1 MRPAKR
7 LLCIFTV
14 LCLTFSLFSCNEERN
29 SEGYDFKDSTG
40 ASVSLE
46 SKPVRVAVLFSS
58 FADIWIEAG
67 GNIAVTVGESVER
80 GIADEGV
87 ILVDSGSGHTL
98 IDTETLIAAEPDFV
112 IATADYPVQVETVG
126 LMREVGIPSALFSVE
141 TFEDY
146 LSVLKI
152 FTDILGTEEIY
163 EEQSANMR
171 EHIADTVKRAQALTE
186 SADGSML
193 FIRAGSSARSTKA
206 KRGEDHFGAAM
217 LEEMGLYNIA
227 DDATVL
233 LDGLS
238 LEHIITVDPDTIFV
252 TFMGNEEAARNYMD
266 TLLASDGYSSL
277 TAVKEGRVYYLSR
290 DLFHYK
296 PNGAWC
302 EAYDT
307 LYYMLLS
314 AFANDE

>member
-1 MRPAKR
+1 MK
-7 LLCIFTV
+7 LLKKLIYIFTV
-14 LCLTFSLFSCNEERN
+14 LCLFFSLFSCNKEED

-40 ASVSLE
+40 ECISLE

-58 FADIWIEAG
+58 FADIWTEAG

-80 GIADEGV
+80 GIVDEGV

-98 IDTETLIAAEPDFV
+98 IDTETLIASKPDFV
-112 IATADYPVQVETVG
+112 IATADYPVQVETVL
-126 LMREVGIPSALFSVE
+126 LMRKAGIPSALFSVE

-152 FTDILGTEEIY
+152 FTDILGTGEIY

-171 EHIADTVKRAQALTE
+171 ESIADTLSKARSLTE
-186 SADGSML
+186 NANLSML
-193 FIRAGSSARSTKA
+193 FVRAGSSARSTKA
-206 KRGEDHFGAAM
+206 KRKDDHFGAAM

-238 LEHIITVDPDTIFV
+238 LEHIITEDPDCIFV
-252 TFMGNEEAARNYMD
+252 TFMGNETAARNYIN
-266 TLLASDGYSSL
+266 TLFASDGYSSL
-277 TAVKEGRVYYLSR
+277 SAVKEGRVYYLSR

-307 LYYMLLS
+307 LYSMLIS
-314 AFANDE
+314 AFANE